1 MLLYEL
7 IVFAIFADGITID
20 SSCYSTLFAPIVQWI
35 EWKIPVL
42 QIRVRFPMGVR
53 VGENSFSW
61 AFLLFFLLKERDINA
76 INWIP

>member
-42 QIRVRFPMGVR
+42 QIRVRFPTGVLTF
-53 VGENSFSW
+53 GFDFHFW
-61 AFLLFFLLKERDINA
+61 F
-76 INWIP
+76 

>member
-53 VGENSFSW
+53 VGEDSFS
-61 AFLLFFLLKERDINA
+61 
-76 INWIP
+76 